1 MAKTES
7 LMERHLI
14 AHLQQRE
21 QEQAFRIAALEAEMA
36 ELKKWKTAVTPALN
50 YLSRISTPERS
61 SPD

>member
-14 AHLQQRE
+14 THLQQRE